1 MLLKVRPFPKQRTTY
16 DSSVEMA
23 GTIESGQ
30 FVLSVDD
37 IPYSIDAVEFGI
49 DDRGAY
55 AVVEE
60 GRQLLLGGWVLCI
73 EAEQSAVRAPAELS
87 CEITFRKQ
95 PDRVRLDKALA
106 ELGIEPREA
115 AALFKIGQGAI
126 AISFDP
132 DGVFESAIAV
142 LGRQR
147 S

>member
-1 MLLKVRPFPKQRTTY
+1 MLLKVCPFPKQRTTY
-16 DSSVEMA
+16 DTSVEIA

-73 EAEQSAVRAPAELS
+73 EADQSAVRAPAELS

-95 PDRVRLDKALA
+95 PDRVRLEKAVA

-115 AALFKIGQGAI
+115 AALFRFGKGAI

-142 LGRQR
+142 LGRPR